1 MKSGLRER
9 IASRLIEGSDM
20 KLATRRD
27 MALLETVKLEL
38 LDNGLGQR
46 EKFVPH
52 RMIGHAGFSLNRESQ
67 LAFLAS
73 LADPEIQAL
82 FNALRNDRDINTGF
96 EGIDYRGHGL
106 IHNGYFPTP
115 DAELYAAMIWKTK
128 PHRIIEVGSGYSTLI
143 AKSTIRRLGGRCELH
158 VIDPEPRRNVEAV
171 ADRVEYSRVECSS
184 LASVTLT
191 DRTLL
196 FIDSSHVCRRG
207 GDLPFLYCRVLPM
220 LPAGVVIHVHD
231 VFLPFDYPDNY
242 VERFYTEQYLLHALL
257 ANNEKLEVLLANHY
271 LGREHRSALQT
282 ALGQRAGEQPLFSG
296 ASFWMISR

>member
-1 MKSGLRER
+1 
-9 IASRLIEGSDM
+9 M

-27 MALLETVKLEL
+27 MALLETVKREL
-38 LDNGLGQR
+38 LDEALDQR
-46 EKFVPH
+46 ETFVPH
-52 RMIGHAGFSLNRESQ
+52 LMFGQAGFSLNLESQ
-67 LAFLAS
+67 LTFLAS

-82 FNALRNDRDINTGF
+82 FSALRNDTEINIGF

-128 PHRIIEVGSGYSTLI
+128 PRRIIEVGSGYSTLI
-143 AKSTIRRLGGRCELH
+143 AKSTIRRLGTPCELH
-158 VIDPEPRRNVEAV
+158 VIDPKPRRNIESV
-171 ADRVEYSRVECSS
+171 ADRVEYCRVERSS
-184 LASVTLT
+184 LAGLTLT
-191 DRTLL
+191 DGTLL

-220 LPAGVVIHVHD
+220 LPAGSVIHVHD

-257 ANNEKLEVLLANHY
+257 VNNEKLEVLLANHY
-271 LGREHRSALQT
+271 LAREHRSALQ
-282 ALGQRAGEQPLFSG
+282 AVLGQRAGEPPLFSG
-296 ASFWMISR
+296 ASFWMTSR